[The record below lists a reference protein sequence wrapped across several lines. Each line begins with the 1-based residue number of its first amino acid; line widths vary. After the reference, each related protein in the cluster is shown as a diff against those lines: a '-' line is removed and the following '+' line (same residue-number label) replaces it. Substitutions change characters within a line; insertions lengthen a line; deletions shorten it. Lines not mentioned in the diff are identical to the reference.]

1 MPFCDESKAKAS
13 YMQMR
18 TSLCFLCYTKRDKRA
33 SIRVDNATY
42 NLLFF
47 FFSFLFSLRFSIV
60 NTNLFREPDRFVFVT
75 LSQTHPCTQATE
87 FNYSI
92 LNFSL
97 SKLLFIKRWLDHN
110 KKKTSLTTRPLWTT
124 YIIQLLFPKKPLI
137 RVQHSNHESQ
147 SLTTKFKQP
156 FRAYPPFLKPS
167 PRPMPRRTTQ

>member
-1 MPFCDESKAKAS
+1 
-13 YMQMR
+13 MR

-33 SIRVDNATY
+33 SIRVDNATC

-60 NTNLFREPDRFVFVT
+60 NTNLFREPSHFVFVT

-97 SKLLFIKRWLDHN
+97 SKPLFIKKMARSQQEEDVSDNESPLDYTHDTTTISQEASYKSTTFKPRKSVIDN
-110 KKKTSLTTRPLWTT
+110 QTKTTFWSISSFSET
-124 YIIQLLFPKKPLI
+124 
-137 RVQHSNHESQ
+137 SS
-147 SLTTKFKQP
+147 
-156 FRAYPPFLKPS
+156 
-167 PRPMPRRTTQ
+167 